1 MASSNGRDPSLSQLE
16 RESEMTRAQ
25 LVDTVDE
32 LRTRVTDT
40 ANDLRERVSPAAIK
54 EDVKDYVRQTRGQLF
69 ETIERRAR
77 ENPLQAVAIGA
88 GLAYPALRILRSIP
102 APIFLIGAGIALAG
116 PAGRMMRRD
125 HGADSQNR
133 WAPEG
138 TQSGGMFD
146 QARAKVDEATG
157 AMKETTDAL
166 KYKAR
171 DAASAVQQTVGSAAQ
186 QAADAASRARSTLSA
201 GAESVTSTASQA
213 VAGAADTARRLAS
226 TATSALTD
234 TTSAVTDAVSSG
246 YRSSLEASAHAAE
259 QAAQA
264 ARRAQ
269 TNIID
274 VMERHPLV
282 VGGIGLAIGAIIA
295 AALPATRVE
304 NRFLGDTA
312 DELKDRARGLASE
325 GYESAKSTAGQLYEE
340 TIRKAQQQGLSP
352 DGLREA
358 AQGIG
363 EKLKTVADN
372 VVGGGDGRS
381 GQSGGGQSGGG
392 QPHQTGL
399 NASGSSNRTS
409 T

>member
-1 MASSNGRDPSLSQLE
+1 
-16 RESEMTRAQ
+16 
-25 LVDTVDE
+25 
-32 LRTRVTDT
+32 
-40 ANDLRERVSPAAIK
+40 
-54 EDVKDYVRQTRGQLF
+54 YVRQTRGQLF

-77 ENPLQAVAIGA
+77 ENPLQAVAIAA

-133 WAPEG
+133 AWAPEG

-146 QARAKVDEATG
+146 QARAKMDEATG
-157 AMKETTDAL
+157 AVRETTDAL

-186 QAADAASRARSTLSA
+186 QAAEAASRARSTLSA

-259 QAAQA
+259 QATQA

-295 AALPATRVE
+295 AALPATRAE

-325 GYESAKSTAGQLYEE
+325 GYENAKSTAGQLYEE

-372 VVGGGDGRS
+372 VTGGGDGRA

-392 QPHQTGL
+392 QPHQAGL